1 MSWGGGGGYQSH
13 DCNNLHRLAIS
24 QVRPFPASAEAACPH
39 PVLPSNSLC
48 STCCQAPPG
57 LYTSYPCTTGV
68 ACVVQS
74 NTLSS
79 VTQSVRFFWAILWRW
94 LRYRRH
100 VEYSNIC
107 KSRTDCDGSV
117 CPLRQARLCSF
128 SLMAEGCSMY

>member
-1 MSWGGGGGYQSH
+1 MSWGGGGYQSH
-13 DCNNLHRLAIS
+13 DCNNLLGLAIP
-24 QVRPFPASAEAACPH
+24 QVCSFPASAEAACPH

-79 VTQSVRFFWAILWRW
+79 VTQSV
-94 LRYRRH
+94 
-100 VEYSNIC
+100 
-107 KSRTDCDGSV
+107 
-117 CPLRQARLCSF
+117 SF
-128 SLMAEGCSMY
+128 LGGHIMEVAVIQKTCRVQ